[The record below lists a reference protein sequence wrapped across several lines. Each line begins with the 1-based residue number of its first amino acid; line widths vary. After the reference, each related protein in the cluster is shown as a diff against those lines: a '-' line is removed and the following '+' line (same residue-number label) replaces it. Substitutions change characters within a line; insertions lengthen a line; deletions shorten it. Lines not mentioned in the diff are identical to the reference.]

1 MRWLLLKDLQILKRS
16 PLQLTLLVLYPIV
29 IALLVGFA
37 MTRDQEQTT
46 VALYNAMP
54 AGEPLGFGGE
64 EVDGN
69 EIRDQLCG
77 RVDCVEA
84 GSTEEAT
91 KMVENGEA
99 TAAVIVPEDLGDKI
113 RSLASLDPQSPEI
126 KIIVNGSDAV
136 ENQVTDDR
144 IDAMLGEA
152 NLLLAK
158 RLSQGAKEYLDLIL
172 KGGSFDLLGQQIEV
186 LGLQKSEQ
194 ILKKIEPKVPP
205 GTDRQELLR
214 AIRFAGLATDNLD
227 LAGPLLTA
235 IAEPIKADK
244 VEVGDEAP
252 SLDTFAI
259 GVTVSFALMFVT
271 VLLVAGSLALE
282 KEENAFT
289 RLTSGLVSRAQI
301 LIAKVGLGTVV
312 GGLVALIL
320 LIGLGLFVGI
330 EWGRAPY
337 WLLAL
342 IFGAAAFSAGG
353 AALGAAAR
361 EVRAATLAAVMICL
375 PVALL
380 SLVPDDAVGP
390 AIETTINLV
399 SAVFPFRPTLDAITG
414 GLEISGPSLWL
425 PLLHLAILTAAYSAL
440 ARLALRRF

>member
-1 MRWLLLKDLQILKRS
+1 MRWLLLKDLQILRRS

-54 AGEPLGFGGE
+54 AGESLGFGGE
-64 EVDGN
+64 EIDGD

-77 RVDCVEA
+77 RVECVEA
-84 GSTEEAT
+84 DGVDDARH
-91 KMVENGEA
+91 MVESGEA
-99 TAAVIVPEDLGDKI
+99 TAAVILPEDTADRI
-113 RSLASLDPQSPEI
+113 RSLASLNPEPPVI
-126 KIIVNGSDAV
+126 EVIVNGSDTV

-144 IDAMLGEA
+144 IEAMLSEA

-158 RLSQGAKEYLDLIL
+158 RLSEAANEYLDLIL
-172 KGGSFDLLGQQIEV
+172 KGGQFDILGREV
-186 LGLQKSEQ
+186 EVVGLQKSER
-194 ILKKIEPKVPP
+194 ILKKLEPKLPAGV
-205 GTDRQELLR
+205 DRKELAR
-214 AIRFAGLATDNLD
+214 AARFAQLATDNLD

-235 IAEPIKADK
+235 ITQPIKAEK
-244 VEVGDEAP
+244 TVVGDEAP

-259 GVTVSFALMFVT
+259 GVTTSFALMFVT

-289 RLTSGLVSRAQI
+289 RLTAGLVSRATI
-301 LIAKVGLGTVV
+301 LVAKIGLGTVV
-312 GGLVALIL
+312 GTAVALIL
-320 LIGLGLFVGI
+320 LVGLGLFVGI

-337 WLLAL
+337 WLAGLV
-342 IFGAAAFSAGG
+342 FGAAAFSAAG

-380 SLVPDDAVGP
+380 SLIPDDAVGP
-390 AIETTINLV
+390 AIETTIDLV
-399 SAVFPFRPTLDAITG
+399 SAVFPFRPALDVITG
-414 GLEISGPSLWL
+414 GLELSGSSVWL
-425 PLLHLAILTAAYSAL
+425 PLVHLGILTVAYGAL

>member
-16 PLQLTLLVLYPIV
+16 PLQLTLLVLYPVV

-37 MTRDQEQTT
+37 MTRGQEETT

-54 AGEPLGFGGE
+54 ADESLGFGGE

-77 RVDCVEA
+77 RVKCVDA
-84 GSTEEAT
+84 DG
-91 KMVENGEA
+91 VEDAKKLVEDGEA
-99 TAAVIVPEDLGDKI
+99 TAAVILPEDTGDRI
-113 RSLASLDPQSPEI
+113 RSLASLNPDPPVIQV
-126 KIIVNGSDAV
+126 IVNGSDTV
-136 ENQVTDDR
+136 ESQVTDDR
-144 IDAMLGEA
+144 IDAMLSEA

-158 RLSQGAKEYLDLIL
+158 RLSEGAKQYLDLIL
-172 KGGSFDLLGQQIEV
+172 KGGSFDLLGQEIEV
-186 LGLQKSEQ
+186 LGLTKSEQ
-194 ILKKIEPKVPP
+194 ILKKIEPQVPP
-205 GTDRQELLR
+205 GTSRDDLER

-235 IAEPIKADK
+235 ITQPIKADK
-244 VEVGDEAP
+244 VEVGAKAA

-259 GVTVSFALMFVT
+259 GVTVTFALMFVT
-271 VLLVAGSLALE
+271 MLLVAGSMALE

-289 RLTSGLVSRAQI
+289 RLTAGLVGRGQI
-301 LIAKVGLGTVV
+301 LAAKVGLGTVI
-312 GGLVALIL
+312 GLGVALIL
-320 LIGLGLFVGI
+320 LVGLGLFVGI
-330 EWGRAPY
+330 AWGRAPI

-353 AALGAAAR
+353 AALGAATR
-361 EVRAATLAAVMICL
+361 EVRAATLAAVMIAL

-390 AIETTINLV
+390 LIESAINLV

-414 GLEISGPSLWL
+414 GLETSGGSVWL
-425 PLLHLAILTAAYSAL
+425 SFLHLTILVAGYSAL